1 MVSLNRVLL
10 IGNLTKDPEL
20 RYTPSG
26 TPVANLRLA
35 VNSTFKD
42 QAGQRKE
49 ETCFVT
55 VVVWN
60 KQAEICNQYLK
71 KGRAVFIEGRLL
83 YRSWE
88 AEGRTRSTMEVRA
101 DRVQFLGPPAGAPAG
116 GVRDEAG
123 GPSGEGARAEDLP
136 PGHGGGA
143 PGGTRSAPE
152 RGPLRPEEAEFEA
165 APEGGGDADVPF

>member
-20 RYTPSG
+20 RYIPSG

-35 VNSTFKD
+35 VNSSFKD

-55 VVVWN
+55 VVVWSR
-60 KQAEICNQYLK
+60 QAEICQQYLK
-71 KGRAVFIEGRLL
+71 KGRSVFIEGRLL

-88 AEGRTRSTMEVRA
+88 VDGKTRSTMEVRA
-101 DRVQFLGPPAGAPAG
+101 DRVQFLGPPAGVPREASAVTGAAHAAPHAG
-116 GVRDEAG
+116 GAG
-123 GPSGEGARAEDLP
+123 ATAEEPQD
-136 PGHGGGA
+136 GV
-143 PGGTRSAPE
+143 
-152 RGPLRPEEAEFEA
+152 RPEEAEPEA
-165 APEGGGDADVPF
+165 VAEEGADADVPF

>member
-10 IGNLTKDPEL
+10 IGNLTRDPEL

-26 TPVANLRLA
+26 TAVANLRLA
-35 VNSTFKD
+35 VNSSFKD

-55 VVVWN
+55 IVVWS

-71 KGRAVFIEGRLL
+71 KGRPVFIEGRLI

-88 AEGRTRSTMEVRA
+88 QEGKTRSTMEVRA
-101 DRVQFLGPPAGAPAG
+101 DRVQFLGAPSGSPGSG
-116 GVRDEAG
+116 GPTTDEAG
-123 GPSGEGARAEDLP
+123 GGPAEP
-136 PGHGGGA
+136 PRSDEPEPATA
-143 PGGTRSAPE
+143 PDSVA
-152 RGPLRPEEAEFEA
+152 
-165 APEGGGDADVPF
+165 DADVPF

>member
-35 VNSTFKD
+35 VNSSFKD
-42 QAGQRKE
+42 QSGQRKE

-55 VVVWN
+55 IVVWSR
-60 KQAEICNQYLK
+60 QAEICQQYLK
-71 KGRAVFIEGRLL
+71 KGRSIFVEGRLL

-88 AEGRTRSTMEVRA
+88 AEGKTRSTMEVRA
-101 DRVQFLGPPAGAPAG
+101 DRVQFLGAPSGAPAG
-116 GVRDEAG
+116 GVREEAAAGEPHDEM
-123 GPSGEGARAEDLP
+123 RAEEP
-136 PGHGGGA
+136 AAEAVPEVGA
-143 PGGTRSAPE
+143 
-152 RGPLRPEEAEFEA
+152 
-165 APEGGGDADVPF
+165 DADVPF

>member
-1 MVSLNRVLL
+1 MLSLNRVLL

-35 VNSTFKD
+35 VNSSFKD

-55 VVVWN
+55 IVVWS
-60 KQAEICNQYLK
+60 KQAELCNQYLK

-88 AEGRTRSTMEVRA
+88 AEGKTRSTMEVRA
-101 DRVQFLGPPAGAPAG
+101 DRVQFLGGTGKAEPAG
-116 GVRDEAG
+116 GASTPQDAVAPPDEPASDPS
-123 GPSGEGARAEDLP
+123 PSGEVSVTD
-136 PGHGGGA
+136 
-143 PGGTRSAPE
+143 
-152 RGPLRPEEAEFEA
+152 
-165 APEGGGDADVPF
+165 DVPF

>member
-1 MVSLNRVLL
+1 MASFNRVLL

-26 TPVANLRLA
+26 TAVANLRLA

-55 VVVWN
+55 IVAWGR
-60 KQAEICNQYLK
+60 QAETCNQYLK
-71 KGRAVFIEGRLL
+71 KGRAVFVEGRLI

-88 AEGRTRSTMEVRA
+88 AEGKTRSTMEVRA
-101 DRVQFLGPPAGAPAG
+101 DRVQFLGGP
-116 GVRDEAG
+116 G
-123 GPSGEGARAEDLP
+123 GPG
-136 PGHGGGA
+136 
-143 PGGTRSAPE
+143 
-152 RGPLRPEEAEFEA
+152 RPREEAEA
-165 APEGGGDADVPF
+165 APAQPLEPETVPEGDADADVPF

>member
-35 VNSTFKD
+35 VNSSFKD
-42 QAGQRKE
+42 QSGQRKE

-55 VVVWN
+55 IVVWS

-71 KGRAVFIEGRLL
+71 KGRSVFIEGRLL

-88 AEGRTRSTMEVRA
+88 AEGKTRSTMEVRA
-101 DRVQFLGPPAGAPAG
+101 DRVQFLGSP
-116 GVRDEAG
+116 
-123 GPSGEGARAEDLP
+123 
-136 PGHGGGA
+136 GGGA
-143 PGGTRSAPE
+143 GGAGRDQA
-152 RGPLRPEEAEFEA
+152 A
-165 APEGGGDADVPF
+165 APEPVEAVRHDAPEVEAGAEADQDADVPF

>member
-35 VNSTFKD
+35 VNSMFKD
-42 QAGQRKE
+42 QSGQRKE
-49 ETCFVT
+49 ETCYVT
-55 VVVWN
+55 IVVWS

-71 KGRAVFIEGRLL
+71 KGRSVFVEGRLL

-88 AEGRTRSTMEVRA
+88 AEGKTRSTMEVRA
-101 DRVQFLGPPAGAPAG
+101 DRVQFLG
-116 GVRDEAG
+116 
-123 GPSGEGARAEDLP
+123 
-136 PGHGGGA
+136 GA
-143 PGGTRSAPE
+143 PGAAAGSPARETAE
-152 RGPLRPEEAEFEA
+152 DGGVAAEEPEA
-165 APEGGGDADVPF
+165 APEPGADADVPF

>member
-35 VNSTFKD
+35 VNSMFKD

-49 ETCFVT
+49 ETCYVT
-55 VVVWN
+55 IVVWS
-60 KQAEICNQYLK
+60 KQAELCQQYLK
-71 KGRAVFIEGRLL
+71 KGRSVFIEGRLI

-88 AEGRTRSTMEVRA
+88 AEGKTRSTMEVRA
-101 DRVQFLGPPAGAPAG
+101 DRVQFLGAPSGSPRGEPPAEAP
-116 GVRDEAG
+116 
-123 GPSGEGARAEDLP
+123 PARTEEPEPVAE
-136 PGHGGGA
+136 
-143 PGGTRSAPE
+143 SA
-152 RGPLRPEEAEFEA
+152 
-165 APEGGGDADVPF
+165 GGDADVPF

>member
-1 MVSLNRVLL
+1 MASFNRVLL

-26 TPVANLRLA
+26 TAVANLRLA

-55 VVVWN
+55 IVAWGR
-60 KQAEICNQYLK
+60 QAETCNQYLK
-71 KGRAVFIEGRLL
+71 KGRAVFVEGRLI

-88 AEGRTRSTMEVRA
+88 AEGKTRSTMEVRA
-101 DRVQFLGPPAGAPAG
+101 DRVQFLGGP
-116 GVRDEAG
+116 G
-123 GPSGEGARAEDLP
+123 GPG
-136 PGHGGGA
+136 
-143 PGGTRSAPE
+143 
-152 RGPLRPEEAEFEA
+152 RPREEAEA
-165 APEGGGDADVPF
+165 APSQPLEPETVPEGDADADVPF

>member
-26 TPVANLRLA
+26 TPVANMRLA
-35 VNSTFKD
+35 VNSSFKGQD
-42 QAGQRKE
+42 GQRKE

-55 VVVWN
+55 IVVWS

-71 KGRAVFIEGRLL
+71 KGRSVFIEGRLI

-88 AEGRTRSTMEVRA
+88 AEGKTRSTMEVRA
-101 DRVQFLGPPAGAPAG
+101 DRVQFLGGPGGAG
-116 GVRDEAG
+116 GAAAPRADT
-123 GPSGEGARAEDLP
+123 RAEEPADVR
-136 PGHGGGA
+136 A
-143 PGGTRSAPE
+143 
-152 RGPLRPEEAEFEA
+152 AEPEA
-165 APEGGGDADVPF
+165 AESAEDADVPF

>member
-42 QAGQRKE
+42 QAGQKKE

-55 VVVWN
+55 IVVWN

-71 KGRAVFIEGRLL
+71 KGRPVFIEGRLI

-88 AEGRTRSTMEVRA
+88 QEGKTRSTMEVRA
-101 DRVQFLGPPAGAPAG
+101 DRVQFLGAPSGAP
-116 GVRDEAG
+116 
-123 GPSGEGARAEDLP
+123 
-136 PGHGGGA
+136 GGGA
-143 PGGTRSAPE
+143 PADEVGG
-152 RGPLRPEEAEFEA
+152 GPSDSLRPDEPDPVA
-165 APEGGGDADVPF
+165 APEMGADADVPF

>member
-35 VNSTFKD
+35 VNSSFKD
-42 QAGQRKE
+42 QSGQRKE

-55 VVVWN
+55 IVVWS

-71 KGRAVFIEGRLL
+71 KGRSVFIEGRLL

-88 AEGRTRSTMEVRA
+88 AEGKTRSTMEVRA
-101 DRVQFLGPPAGAPAG
+101 DRVQFLGSP
-116 GVRDEAG
+116 
-123 GPSGEGARAEDLP
+123 
-136 PGHGGGA
+136 GGGA
-143 PGGTRSAPE
+143 GGASRDQA
-152 RGPLRPEEAEFEA
+152 GAAEPVEA
-165 APEGGGDADVPF
+165 ARHEAPDVEAGAEAAQDTDVPF

>member
-35 VNSTFKD
+35 VNSSFKD

-55 VVVWN
+55 IVVWSR
-60 KQAEICNQYLK
+60 QAEICQQYLK
-71 KGRAVFIEGRLL
+71 KGRSVFIEGRLI

-88 AEGRTRSTMEVRA
+88 AEGKTRSTMEVRA
-101 DRVQFLGPPAGAPAG
+101 DRVQFLGAP
-116 GVRDEAG
+116 
-123 GPSGEGARAEDLP
+123 
-136 PGHGGGA
+136 GGA
-143 PGGTRSAPE
+143 PRDTAPLDSARNEQAGESVPAE
-152 RGPLRPEEAEFEA
+152 APAAARTEEVESDA
-165 APEGGGDADVPF
+165 AADEGSNADVPF

>member
-1 MVSLNRVLL
+1 MMSLNRVLL

-35 VNSTFKD
+35 VNSSFKD

-55 VVVWN
+55 IVVWS

-71 KGRAVFIEGRLL
+71 KGRPVFVEGRLI

-88 AEGRTRSTMEVRA
+88 AEGKTRSTMEVRA
-101 DRVQFLGPPAGAPAG
+101 DRVQFLGSPAGAPSAAN
-116 GVRDEAG
+116 RA
-123 GPSGEGARAEDLP
+123 EGAGLGSVEEVRAEATEGEP
-136 PGHGGGA
+136 M
-143 PGGTRSAPE
+143 
-152 RGPLRPEEAEFEA
+152 
-165 APEGGGDADVPF
+165 PEGAQDTDVPF

>member
-35 VNSTFKD
+35 VNSSFKD
-42 QAGQRKE
+42 QSGARKE

-55 VVVWN
+55 IVVWSR
-60 KQAEICNQYLK
+60 QAELCHQYLK
-71 KGRAVFIEGRLL
+71 KGRSVFIEGRLI

-88 AEGRTRSTMEVRA
+88 AEGKTRSTMEVRA
-101 DRVQFLGPPAGAPAG
+101 DRVQFLG
-116 GVRDEAG
+116 
-123 GPSGEGARAEDLP
+123 
-136 PGHGGGA
+136 A
-143 PGGTRSAPE
+143 PGGGQTTAGRAAAVEGPAPVE
-152 RGPLRPEEAEFEA
+152 AARADEPELEA
-165 APEGGGDADVPF
+165 APEGGDSDVPF

>member
-1 MVSLNRVLL
+1 MISLNRVLL

-55 VVVWN
+55 IVVWS
-60 KQAEICNQYLK
+60 KQAELCHQYLK

-88 AEGRTRSTMEVRA
+88 AEGKPRSTMEVRA
-101 DRVQFLGPPAGAPAG
+101 DRVQFLGPPSGAPRGDAS
-116 GVRDEAG
+116 VSEPSVPAAASDEANV
-123 GPSGEGARAEDLP
+123 D
-136 PGHGGGA
+136 
-143 PGGTRSAPE
+143 
-152 RGPLRPEEAEFEA
+152 A
-165 APEGGGDADVPF
+165 APESSADADVPF